1 MALEDTLNELT
12 ITTRRSEYC
21 AWQAL
26 MLRLSE
32 KDKAAIDKAIERGVP
47 FSVIIKALRKE
58 GHSTSNDS
66 LRQHMKGVC
75 KCPKS

>member
-1 MALEDTLNELT
+1 MSLEDTLKELT
-12 ITTRRSEYC
+12 TTTRRSEYC

-26 MLRLSE
+26 MLRLSD
-32 KDKAAIDKAIERGVP
+32 KDRTTIDKALERGVP
-47 FSVIIKALRKE
+47 FSIIIKAMRKE

-66 LRQHMKGVC
+66 LRQHMKGLC